1 MFTKSARYLADHVV
15 FCYNCF
21 MQNSFDEKI
30 LEEAHSWMEEGQ
42 SVVLATV
49 IQTWGSSPRP
59 IGSRMIVSEQGNFS
73 GSVSGGCVESA
84 VAQECMSLLK
94 DKNSHKTLDFKVSNE
109 NAWEV
114 GLACGGEIA
123 IFLEKIN

>member
-1 MFTKSARYLADHVV
+1 
-15 FCYNCF
+15 

-94 DKNSHKTLDFKVSNE
+94 DKKCTSCYNDLLKRTYEYDSQNYPLKMEESH
-109 NAWEV
+109 V
-114 GLACGGEIA
+114 GAPAVLYEYQYQ
-123 IFLEKIN
+123 

>member
-1 MFTKSARYLADHVV
+1 
-15 FCYNCF
+15 

-30 LEEAHSWMEEGQ
+30 LEEAHSWIGEGQ
-42 SVVLATV
+42 FVVLATV

-59 IGSRMIVSEQGNFS
+59 VGSRMIVSQQGNFS

-84 VAQECMSLLK
+84 VVQECMSLLK
-94 DKNSHKTLDFKVSNE
+94 DKKSHKTLDFKVSNE

-114 GLACGGEIA
+114 GLACGGEMT
-123 IFLEKIN
+123 IFIENVN